1 MNELQ
6 AREQLESYRQ
16 DDGQTIFYSSINPLA
31 FIQTDTII
39 ERVEEMR

>member
-6 AREQLESYRQ
+6 ARERLECYQ
-16 DDGQTIFYSSINPLA
+16 EDGETIVYSSINPLA
-31 FIQTDTII
+31 FVKTDTVI